1 MASVKVNIKRRF
13 RTEKLVFSSI
23 EKAEE
28 YIGNLDG
35 FRLIDYIFG
44 PNKVVKQINVVQA
57 DFGRLIEL

>member
-13 RTEKLVFSSI
+13 RTEKLFFSSI
-23 EKAEE
+23 EKAEK

-44 PNKVVKQINVVQA
+44 PNEVVKQINVVQA
-57 DFGRLIEL
+57 I